1 MNPAFLLRYW
11 KYIAGAALL
20 GLAWWALHSYGER
33 RYGDGVA
40 SNEAKHVAA
49 AAKAKSEHD
58 ANIATINK
66 DHHASELALQAR
78 LATALARPA
87 TRTIRV
93 PTSACPRAAPVP
105 GDASLPAGAD
115 PAGGSFEVHDRGYDS
130 FRVWLLHY
138 AAGPS
143 AGGGTDAALPAGR

>member
-11 KYIAGAALL
+11 KYLAGAALL

-33 RYGDGVA
+33 RFDAGVA

-93 PTSACPRAAPVP
+93 PVTACPRAPEVP
-105 GDASLPAGAD
+105 GDAGVSAGAD
-115 PAGGSFEVHDRGYDS
+115 PAGGFVDIADPGFGELRA
-130 FRVWLLHY
+130 WLLHY